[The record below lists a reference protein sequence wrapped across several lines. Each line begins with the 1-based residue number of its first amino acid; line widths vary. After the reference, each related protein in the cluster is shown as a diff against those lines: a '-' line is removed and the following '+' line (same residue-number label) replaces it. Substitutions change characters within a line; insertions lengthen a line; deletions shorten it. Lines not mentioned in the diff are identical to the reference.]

1 MNGTEIGEQIV
12 KVQDKLIK
20 DVFYPV
26 IVVLFLASS
35 LLIILGV
42 FRANELAKKMTQ
54 NIIFLYETLYEI
66 SSEQK
71 GGKKGAV
78 ELSYKDTSKE
88 LNELHLTFNRVV
100 RTMNLA
106 SQSISTIQ
114 TKEQLA
120 QSLLSYAD
128 AYYIFNEFD
137 ENHSQKGVCVAN
149 IGSIMFQ

>member
-1 MNGTEIGEQIV
+1 MLDVGFNLLIYGVGSKYDIINLF
-12 KVQDKLIK
+12 VQDKLIK
-20 DVFYPV
+20 DVYYPV
-26 IVVLFLASS
+26 IVVLLLASS

-42 FRANELAKKMTQ
+42 FRANGLAKKMTH

-100 RTMNLA
+100 RTINLA
-106 SQSISTIQ
+106 SQSIS
-114 TKEQLA
+114 
-120 QSLLSYAD
+120 
-128 AYYIFNEFD
+128 
-137 ENHSQKGVCVAN
+137 
-149 IGSIMFQ
+149 SI

>member
-1 MNGTEIGEQIV
+1 MNGTEIGEKIV

-20 DVFYPV
+20 DVYYPV
-26 IVVLFLASS
+26 IVVLLLASS

-42 FRANELAKKMTQ
+42 FRANGLAKKMTH

-100 RTMNLA
+100 RTINLA
-106 SQSISTIQ
+106 SQSIS
-114 TKEQLA
+114 
-120 QSLLSYAD
+120 
-128 AYYIFNEFD
+128 
-137 ENHSQKGVCVAN
+137 
-149 IGSIMFQ
+149 SI